1 MNIKKIGL
9 TVCLI
14 FLAVFLIFINIGLNI
29 SGPARYEAKKDEAV
43 LEVVQKRFP
52 LIHSLYRHSF
62 KYVTYS
68 AVSGNTAYVFDY
80 EGELVMEKDY
90 DESMSADIRSLVFEK
105 YGIENAQVH
114 IGYGYDN
121 MVFAVEEKDL
131 MVYFDYDTYEVVYY
145 LRGNLL

>member
-14 FLAVFLIFINIGLNI
+14 LLVVFLIFINIGLNI
-29 SGPARYEAKKDEAV
+29 SGPVRYEAKKDEAV
-43 LEVVQKRFP
+43 LNIVQKRFP
-52 LIHSLYRHSF
+52 FIHSLYRHSF

-68 AVSGNTAYVFDY
+68 CVDKNKAYVFDY
-80 EGELVMEKDY
+80 EGILVMEKDY
-90 DESMSADIRSLVFEK
+90 DESMSANIQALVLEK
-105 YGIENAQVH
+105 YGVENAQVH

-121 MVFAVEEKDL
+121 IVFVVEEKDL
-131 MVYFDYDTYEVVYY
+131 MVYFDYDTYDVVYY